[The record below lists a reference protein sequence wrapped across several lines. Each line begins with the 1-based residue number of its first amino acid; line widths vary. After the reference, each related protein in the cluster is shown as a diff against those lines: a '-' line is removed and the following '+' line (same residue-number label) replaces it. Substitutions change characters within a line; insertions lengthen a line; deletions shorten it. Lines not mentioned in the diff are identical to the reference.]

1 MNKIFIFLTFSIN
14 LLLFGQS
21 GNVGINTTSPTHT
34 LDIKG
39 SLRVRDI
46 TLSAPDVSAKDSIM
60 VFDADGVVKRATANQ
75 IANQIDIGNTSVLTD
90 GTVVTGNGKTGTP
103 ITLAQQSAT
112 NGQVLSWNGSNWA
125 PSSFYVWQLTGNSGT
140 NPATNFIGTTDNQS
154 LVFRTNNVENARIS
168 TVGNFGIK
176 SNNPLTTLQING
188 ATSSSSITVNLT
200 ADNQIITVGDI
211 SVIKLNSN
219 NATAANRTFTLSNG
233 LVEGHKLIIY
243 VILGAAQL
251 LDNTSNVNIA
261 GNFNFGLEDSIQL
274 IWTGTKWIQI
284 ARSNN

>member
-14 LLLFGQS
+14 LLLFGQT

-75 IANQIDIGNTSVLTD
+75 IANQIDTGNTSVLTD

-112 NGQVLSWNGSNWA
+112 NGQVLSWNGTNWA
-125 PSSFYVWQLTGNSGT
+125 PSSFSAWQLTGNSGT

-154 LVFRTNNVENARIS
+154 LVFKTNNVENARIS
-168 TVGNFGIK
+168 NAGNFGIK

-188 ATSSSSITVNLT
+188 AISTSSITANLT
-200 ADNQIITVGDI
+200 ADNQLITVGDI

-219 NATAANRTFTLSNG
+219 NATAANRTFTLSSG
-233 LVEGHKLIIY
+233 LVDGHILTIY
-243 VILGAAQL
+243 QVAGAAQL
-251 LDNTSNVNIA
+251 NDTGNVNIA
-261 GNFNFGLEDSIQL
+261 GVFNLGLDDSIQL
-274 IWTGTKWIQI
+274 IWTGTKWIQT